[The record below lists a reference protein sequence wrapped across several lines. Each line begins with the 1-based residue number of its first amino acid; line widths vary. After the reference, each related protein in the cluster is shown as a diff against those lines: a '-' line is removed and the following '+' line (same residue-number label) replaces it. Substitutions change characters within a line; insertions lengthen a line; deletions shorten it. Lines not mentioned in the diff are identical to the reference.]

1 MLSSAHL
8 QYMNI
13 PENILVL
20 IEKYQNN
27 TATPEEKY
35 LLDEW
40 YHSFNDVKTEIITT
54 EDLTEFMLG
63 DKIRNK
69 IAVTVI
75 REKNT
80 IPGKS
85 RRRWISAA
93 ASVILLISIGA
104 FFLLSNKFSKQD
116 IAKSTPVDPKI
127 NDLAPGGNKAILTLA
142 DGSTIVLDN
151 ASDGMI
157 TQQGNIKIHKLGN
170 GLLAYT
176 INGKQVT
183 ENDEA
188 FYNTISTPRGGQYQ
202 VTLADGSI
210 VWLNAA
216 SSIRFPVVFIGQE
229 RKVEVT
235 GEAYFEVATST
246 KEGNK
251 LPFIVKLNSANKG
264 QSTIEV
270 LGTHFNVNAY
280 EDETVVKTTLLEGK
294 VKVLAP
300 ENSGK
305 QSSAILMPGQ
315 QAGISQNKKISVID
329 NADTE
334 EAVAWKNGR
343 FQFKSADLNSILR
356 QISRWYDVDIVYK
369 DKVDLHFTG
378 QLTRNDNASKVFEK
392 LKLTGEV
399 NFEID
404 GKNIIVSH

>member
-1 MLSSAHL
+1 
-8 QYMNI
+8 MNI

-27 TATPEEKY
+27 TATPEEKH

-40 YHSFNDVKTEIITT
+40 YHSFNDTKSEIFTT
-54 EDLTEFMLG
+54 EDLTEYILE
-63 DKIRNK
+63 DNIRKKITT
-69 IAVTVI
+69 TVI
-75 REKNT
+75 QEKHAKA
-80 IPGKS
+80 GKS
-85 RRRWISAA
+85 KRRWISAA
-93 ASVILLISIGA
+93 ASVILLISVGT
-104 FFLLSNKFSKQD
+104 FFLLTNKFSKQD

-127 NDLAPGGNKAILTLA
+127 NDIAPGGNKAILTLA

-157 TQQGNIKIHKLGN
+157 TQQGNIKVQKLGN

-176 INGKQVT
+176 INGKQIT

-202 VTLADGSI
+202 VTLADGSK

-216 SSIRFPVVFIGQE
+216 SSIRFPVVFIGEE

-235 GEAYFEVATST
+235 GEAYFEVAPSI

-251 LPFIVKLNSANKG
+251 LPFLVKLNSAKKG

-280 EDETVVKTTLLEGK
+280 EDEALVKTTLLEGK
-294 VKVLAP
+294 VKVSVP

-305 QSSAILMPGQ
+305 QSSAILTPGQ

-356 QISRWYDVDIVYK
+356 QISRWYDVDIIYK

-378 QLTRNDNASKVFEK
+378 QLTRNDHASKVFEK